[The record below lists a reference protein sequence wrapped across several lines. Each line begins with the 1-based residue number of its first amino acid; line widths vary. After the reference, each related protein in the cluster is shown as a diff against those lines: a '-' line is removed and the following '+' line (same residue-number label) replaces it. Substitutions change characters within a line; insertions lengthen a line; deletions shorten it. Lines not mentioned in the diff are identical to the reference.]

1 MLNSCTN
8 TVTKKRA
15 RNPTLVSS
23 IMARV
28 KSQHT
33 GPEIQLRNALRSFR
47 YKFET
52 HVHDL
57 PGKPDIVFSIRKVA
71 VFVDGDFWHG
81 RQWRLRGLSS
91 LESQFHGT
99 PNRSYWIRKIAGN
112 IRRDARINRQLRG
125 MGWRVTRIW
134 ESELK
139 ANTKGCIRRIERML
153 SRHLIWASRTL

>member
-1 MLNSCTN
+1 MLNSGTT
-8 TVTKKRA
+8 TVIRKRA
-15 RNPTLVSS
+15 RNPVLVSS

-28 KSQHT
+28 KSEHT
-33 GPEIQLRNALRSFR
+33 GPEIQLRNALQSSRF
-47 YKFET
+47 KFET
-52 HVHDL
+52 HVPDL

-91 LESQFHGT
+91 LASQFRAT

-112 IRRDARINRQLRG
+112 IRRDARVNRQLRR

-139 ANTKGCIRRIERML
+139 TNTKGCIRRIERML
-153 SRHLIWASRTL
+153 SGSR